1 MQLPQGLRAREPV
14 VAARSGAILTGF
26 SGLVLAPWALFLPPR
41 LAPVQLVGCLVVA
54 LLLGLASWGLVHG
67 DAARLDRAGAL
78 LAVPGLGAVVVG
90 TTNYLTADTSA
101 AAQIFLVVP
110 VLLGATQLRRAGAL
124 LVAVVGVL
132 VSGTA
137 TVLVDPSAQGVTDAV
152 VVGSAMVAVTAVLVR
167 AADSR
172 DRAFAVLHEQAT
184 ADGLTGLLR
193 RRAVDTELGA
203 ALTRGQVAVLMVDV
217 DHFKQ
222 INDRY
227 GHLAGDEALVH
238 LADVVRG
245 QVRDTDCVVGRLG
258 GDELVMVLPGCSR
271 ESLGER
277 AADLVAAV
285 RRAPLPLPG
294 GGSLPLSVSVGAA
307 HAPTDAVDLLG
318 LYGAADAALYEAKRA
333 GRDGFSVAGSPSA
346 APTPACGR

>member
-1 MQLPQGLRAREPV
+1 
-14 VAARSGAILTGF
+14 
-26 SGLVLAPWALFLPPR
+26 LFLPPR
-41 LAPVQLVGCLVVA
+41 LAPAQLVACLLVA
-54 LLLGLASWGLVHG
+54 LVLGLASWALVRG
-67 DAARLDRAGAL
+67 DALRLDRAGAS

-90 TTNYLTADTSA
+90 TTNYLTRDTSA
-101 AAQIFLVVP
+101 AALIFLVVP
-110 VLLGATQLRRAGAL
+110 VLLGATQLRRPGAL
-124 LVAVVGVL
+124 LVAGVGVL

-152 VVGSAMVAVTAVLVR
+152 VVGSAMLAVTVVLVR
-167 AADSR
+167 SADGR

-203 ALTRGQVAVLMVDV
+203 ALARGQVAVLMVDV

-227 GHLAGDEALVH
+227 GHLVGDDALVH

-245 QVRDTDCVVGRLG
+245 QVRHTDCVVGRLG

-271 ESLGER
+271 EALPER
-277 AADLVAAV
+277 AAALVAAV
-285 RRAPLPLPG
+285 REAPLALPG
-294 GGSLPLSVSVGAA
+294 GGSLRLSVSVGAA
-307 HAPTDAVDLLG
+307 HAPTDAEDLLG
-318 LYGAADAALYEAKRA
+318 LYGAADAALYDTKRA
-333 GRDGFSVAGSPSA
+333 GRDGFTVAGSPTASPSSTPSA
-346 APTPACGR
+346 SPS